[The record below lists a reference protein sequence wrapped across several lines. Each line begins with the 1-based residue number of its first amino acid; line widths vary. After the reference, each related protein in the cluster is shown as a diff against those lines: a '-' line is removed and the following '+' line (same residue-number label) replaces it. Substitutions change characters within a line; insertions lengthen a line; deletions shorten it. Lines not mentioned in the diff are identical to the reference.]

1 MSKKEMSEKELS
13 EEKEINDAYKK
24 LVDEYNEKE
33 KKMTLSSTRTKFAM
47 GVHEKIKKQQV
58 EEILKK
64 AGNIVKEINDSSG
77 DNTELYEKFD
87 DLIRDLIE
95 THEYSYGGGK
105 KRTMRKK
112 NRKGTRTTTRTRRQR
127 KNRTRAMRKKAR
139 KSRK

>member
-13 EEKEINDAYKK
+13 EEEEINVAYKK

-87 DLIRDLIE
+87 DLTILPAIFKFSS
-95 THEYSYGGGK
+95 TWFFFIFSL
-105 KRTMRKK
+105 TPI
-112 NRKGTRTTTRTRRQR
+112 
-127 KNRTRAMRKKAR
+127 
-139 KSRK
+139 

>member
-1 MSKKEMSEKELS
+1 MSKKEMS
-13 EEKEINDAYKK
+13 EKEINDAYKK

-47 GVHEKIKKQQV
+47 GVHEKMKKQQV

-127 KNRTRAMRKKAR
+127 KNRTRAMRKKSR